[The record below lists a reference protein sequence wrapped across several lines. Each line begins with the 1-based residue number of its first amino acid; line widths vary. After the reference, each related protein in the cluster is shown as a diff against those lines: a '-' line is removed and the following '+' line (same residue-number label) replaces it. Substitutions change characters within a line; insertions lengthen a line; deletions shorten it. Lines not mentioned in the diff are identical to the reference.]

1 MYRNRNQLQWAMSNP
16 RPSVDSVDLRPR
28 FHLLAIDR
36 PGRADSSCPPK
47 IPSPV
52 TATRPRRILILWTF
66 TRTPIRDHTSTCRLW
81 ICLLSKDL
89 QIVWMCLIYSSSWRS
104 RNQLLATHPIPHGYH
119 LFTTFQSHAKGPSS
133 LESANQAIH
142 QHGTPVYDDANLRKQ
157 TTPGA
162 RQRDFH
168 GGWGIKRTPCRMPK
182 IFNLENIR
190 SWACIVLIPSVHPA
204 LPTHC
209 TYCHDLLKSTS
220 SWNRVLQVAA
230 RKSGQPLS
238 GSAGSAH
245 RTFKQQLAY
254 LTAKIARQRYRVI
267 RIHLAIS
274 WSSRQWV
281 TAMGTDLAREK
292 GNSSWIYSLHMNK
305 RYQHF
310 EIQWLNLKQI
320 GPMIFGSM
328 TSNDHI
334 LPTCFPF
341 DRWKSWSHH
350 EHIWCFRALKHDAL
364 A

>member
-1 MYRNRNQLQWAMSNP
+1 
-16 RPSVDSVDLRPR
+16 
-28 FHLLAIDR
+28 
-36 PGRADSSCPPK
+36 
-47 IPSPV
+47 
-52 TATRPRRILILWTF
+52 
-66 TRTPIRDHTSTCRLW
+66 
-81 ICLLSKDL
+81 
-89 QIVWMCLIYSSSWRS
+89 MCLIYSSSWRS
-104 RNQLLATHPIPHGYH
+104 RNQLVATHPIPHGYH

-142 QHGTPVYDDANLRKQ
+142 QHGTPVYEDANLRKQ

-182 IFNLENIR
+182 IFNLENLR
-190 SWACIVLIPSVHPA
+190 SWACIVLIPSVHPVHPA
-204 LPTHC
+204 LPTHY

-245 RTFKQQLAY
+245 PTFKQQLAY

-281 TAMGTDLAREK
+281 TAMGDLAREK

-305 RYQHF
+305 RYIKVPTFWDPMTKF
-310 EIQWLNLKQI
+310 ETNWTNDIWINDI
-320 GPMIFGSM
+320 
-328 TSNDHI
+328 NDHI

-350 EHIWCFRALKHDAL
+350 EHWCFRALKHDAL